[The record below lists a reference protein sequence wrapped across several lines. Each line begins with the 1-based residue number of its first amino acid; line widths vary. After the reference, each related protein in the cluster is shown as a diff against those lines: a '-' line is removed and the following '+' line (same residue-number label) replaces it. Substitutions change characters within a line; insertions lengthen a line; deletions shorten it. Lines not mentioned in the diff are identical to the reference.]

1 MPRLY
6 GHDMNIIISL
16 IIGVFL
22 ASNAFAASQ
31 EATVRQAN
39 QLFKEKKWDLAV
51 DLYLNALEKE
61 QHADI
66 VQYDLGSAFYKKG
79 NYEQAIEHLQKAVSD
94 KNKKLSAKA
103 TYNMGNAFYQQ
114 AHALEKDKLDDAIAA
129 MQKSIE
135 NYGQTLSLLPKD
147 KDAKFNQDLAE
158 KELERLKKKKE
169 EEQKKQQD
177 QKSQQDHKQQK
188 QDKNQSKSQEQPST
202 DKQQEKQD
210 QHKQSQD
217 SSSQHQK
224 EESKAQEE
232 AKKQAQQ
239 DAEKQKEQESKEKQA
254 GQANKD
260 QSKEGQKQEAAQ
272 EGEKSSIEEQQA
284 KEMLAEYERDDAP
297 KGLLN
302 FVDRHKGESHV
313 ERDW

>member
-6 GHDMNIIISL
+6 GRHMKIIISF
-16 IIGVFL
+16 IIGIFL
-22 ASNAFAASQ
+22 ASNAWAASQ

-39 QLFKEKKWDLAV
+39 QLFKEKKWDSAV
-51 DLYLNALEKE
+51 DLYLNALEQE

-66 VQYDLGSAFYKKG
+66 VQYDLGTTFYKKG
-79 NYEQAIEHLQKAVSD
+79 NYDQAIEHLKKAVSD
-94 KNKKLSAKA
+94 KNKDLSAKA

-114 AHALEKDKLDDAIAA
+114 ARLLEKDKLDDAIAS
-129 MQKSIE
+129 MQKSID
-135 NYGQTLSLLPKD
+135 NYSQTLRTLPKD

-169 EEQKKQQD
+169 EQSKKQPD
-177 QKSQQDHKQQK
+177 QKDQKDQKQQK
-188 QDKNQSKSQEQPST
+188 QDQNQSSK

-210 QHKQSQD
+210 QNKSSQD
-217 SSSQHQK
+217 SSSQEEKDKQQAEEEAKDQAQK
-224 EESKAQEE
+224 NAEQQQQEAQQKQAEQGSKEKAQEG
-232 AKKQAQQ
+232 QQ
-239 DAEKQKEQESKEKQA
+239 
-254 GQANKD
+254 
-260 QSKEGQKQEAAQ
+260 QEAAQ
-272 EGEKSSIEEQQA
+272 EGKKLSVEEQQA

-302 FVDRHKGESHV
+302 FVDRRKGESHV